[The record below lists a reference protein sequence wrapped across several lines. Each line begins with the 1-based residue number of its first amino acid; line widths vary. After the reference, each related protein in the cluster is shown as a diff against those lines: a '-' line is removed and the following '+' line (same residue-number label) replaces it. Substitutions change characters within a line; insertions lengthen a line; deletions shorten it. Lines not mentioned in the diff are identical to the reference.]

1 MISVELKPL
10 LAHLSPTCLSA
21 VESAAGT
28 CAARGQ
34 YEVTVEHVLLQLLDA
49 TDSDLGL
56 ALAHFEVDVARLGRS
71 VADTLESLRSGNPGK
86 PLLSPLLVE
95 WIEEAWMVASIDQ
108 GSMVIRSGAL
118 LLALVARARR
128 LLLNE
133 QRELDRVS
141 HDVLKRELEAI
152 VRGSVEAGAAAVA
165 TPATASARQAGS
177 ALAKYATNLTDAAR
191 EGKID
196 PVFARDREIRQMIDI
211 LSRRRKNNPIVVGEA
226 GVGKTAIVEGLALRI
241 ADGDVPDLLASI
253 DLWALDLGL
262 LSAGAGVKGEF
273 ESRLK
278 AVIEE
283 VKRSVGKVILFID
296 EAHTM
301 IGAGSAP
308 GSADA
313 ANLLK
318 PALARGELRTI
329 AATTW
334 AEYKKYFEEDAA
346 LARRFQPVTV
356 AEPSVADTA
365 TMLRGLKPKYE
376 RAHGVEIRDDA
387 IDAIAQLSARYIS
400 GRLLPDKAVDV
411 LDTAAARVR
420 VGQTSKP
427 GALEDIER
435 RIASLERERD
445 GIARDLAGGRAP
457 APEHAARVSAALS
470 ATTGELERVR
480 ARWVAQ
486 REAVAR
492 VKAARAAAPEL
503 AAHAELEAALAALE
517 QAQGSEPLVRLE
529 VDPEVV
535 AQVVGD
541 WTGVPVGRMLR
552 DEVHQIVELEAR
564 LRERIKGQDHALL
577 VVGRAIRNAKAGLQ
591 DPRKPLVFL
600 FAGPSG
606 VGKTELGLA
615 VADALFGGE
624 RFVVTINM
632 SEYQDREMGVS
643 GLLGAKPGYVGYGK
657 GGTLTEAVR
666 QRPYSVVLLDE
677 VEKACPEV
685 RNLFYQVF
693 DKGELTDGT
702 GRKIDFKN
710 TVIFMTTNLT
720 ADLVQ
725 AACAEGARPAPEE
738 VLSEIRPVL
747 SRVLQPAWL
756 ARTVVVPFFPL
767 EASALLDIARLKLK
781 KLSVQ
786 LADAHRIEVGWG
798 EGVAEQIAA
807 ACAEGERA
815 SGSPP
820 SVGDMGARNIDVII
834 QNALMPLIADT
845 LLSAMTGPSMP
856 RRIAVDGVDGRFTA
870 RAIGV
875 DSDG

>member
-10 LAHLSPTCLSA
+10 LAHLSPVCLQA
-21 VESAAGT
+21 LEGAAGT

-49 TDSDLGL
+49 PDSDFARILDR
-56 ALAHFEVDVARLGRS
+56 FDVDPARLARS
-71 VADTLESLRSGNPGK
+71 ISDTLESLRSGNPGK

-118 LLALVARARR
+118 ALALVARARR

-133 QRELDRVS
+133 QRELEKVS
-141 HDVLKRELEAI
+141 HEILKRELDAI
-152 VRGSVEAGAAAVA
+152 TRESREGAAPATA
-165 TPATASARQAGS
+165 TPATARAREAGS
-177 ALAKYATNLTDAAR
+177 SLAKYATNLTDAAR
-191 EGKID
+191 EGTID
-196 PVFARDREIRQMIDI
+196 PVFARDREIRQIVDI

-241 ADGDVPDLLASI
+241 AIGDVPDLLSSI
-253 DLWALDLGL
+253 DIWALDLGL

-296 EAHTM
+296 EAHTL

-365 TMLRGLKPKYE
+365 RMLRGLKPKYE
-376 RAHGVEIRDDA
+376 GAHGVEIRDDA

-427 GALEDIER
+427 GALEDLER
-435 RIASLERERD
+435 RIQGLERERD
-445 GIARDLAGGRAP
+445 GMARDLAGGRPP
-457 APEHAARVSAALS
+457 APDHEASVSSALS
-470 ATTGELERVR
+470 VAAEELARVR
-480 ARWVAQ
+480 ARWMAQ
-486 REAVAR
+486 RDAVAR
-492 VKAARAAAPEL
+492 VKAARVAPPGP
-503 AAHAELEAALAALE
+503 AAHAELQAALVALQE
-517 QAQGSEPLVRLE
+517 AQGSEPLVRLE

-552 DEVHQIVELEAR
+552 DEVQQIVDLEAR
-564 LRERIKGQDHALL
+564 LRERIKGQDHALF

-615 VADALFGGE
+615 VADSLFGGE

-677 VEKACPEV
+677 VEKACQEV

-720 ADLVQ
+720 ADRIQ
-725 AACAEGARPAPEE
+725 ASCAEGERPTPEG
-738 VLSEIRPVL
+738 VLSEIRPIL

-767 EASALLDIARLKLK
+767 GRAALLEIAELKLK
-781 KLSVQ
+781 KIAAQ
-786 LADAHRIEVGWG
+786 LAGAHGVEIVWG
-798 EGVAEQIAA
+798 ERVAEHVAA
-807 ACAEGERA
+807 SCADGEI
-815 SGSPP
+815 
-820 SVGDMGARNIDVII
+820 GARNIDYVV
-834 QNALMPLIADT
+834 QESLMPLIADT
-845 LLSAMTGPSMP
+845 VLGAMTGPSLPTQLRIEIVGGRFVARAAEEAPGP
-856 RRIAVDGVDGRFTA
+856 RR
-870 RAIGV
+870 
-875 DSDG
+875 